1 MYLSDFLN
9 LRPTHIQQKLGD
21 TNISILPL
29 SIISKLQ
36 ASKIPILK
44 TKSIEE
50 LTGWFWASKFTST
63 LTGISFDVSNENLLN
78 EAENLLIEIILY
90 LIDIRFDIPFFVEAE
105 INLKQMEKEP
115 ETVFYRLL
123 QSYFTTFNLKLDI
136 SNIKNEIESL
146 NIIYKAI
153 RNLELGVTLGID
165 SDDDEILKYMDDFL
179 ETLSLFKI
187 APNYIYFKSN
197 NYEIKNIIKER
208 LDIKLSE
215 NLTVFNNYSSN
226 IYVENEILKTNLNEG
241 LENQV
246 FYSSIKLFK
255 GLKMNNSIP
264 KLLNNLYRLGDEL

>member
-9 LRPTHIQQKLGD
+9 LRPTHIEQKLGD

-44 TKSIEE
+44 SQNIEE
-50 LTGWFWASKFTST
+50 LKGWFWASKFTST
-63 LTGISFDVSNENLLN
+63 LTGISFNVSNDDLLS
-78 EAENLLIEIILY
+78 EAENILIEIILY
-90 LIDIRFDIPFFVEAE
+90 LIDIKFDLPFFAEAE
-105 INLKQMEKEP
+105 IDLKSMDKEP

-136 SNIKNEIESL
+136 SNIKNETESL

-165 SDDDEILKYMDDFL
+165 SEDEDIIKYLDDFL
-179 ETLSLFKI
+179 EMLSLFKI
-187 APNYIYFKSN
+187 KPNYIYFKSN
-197 NYEIKNIIKER
+197 NYEIKNLIKEK

-215 NLTVFNNYSSN
+215 NLSVFNNYSSN
-226 IYVENEILKTNLNEG
+226 IYVESDILKTNLNESI
-241 LENQV
+241 ENQF
-246 FYSSIKLFK
+246 FYSSKKLFK
-255 GLKMNNSIP
+255 GLRMDNSIP
-264 KLLNNLYRLGDEL
+264 KLLNNLYKLGDEL